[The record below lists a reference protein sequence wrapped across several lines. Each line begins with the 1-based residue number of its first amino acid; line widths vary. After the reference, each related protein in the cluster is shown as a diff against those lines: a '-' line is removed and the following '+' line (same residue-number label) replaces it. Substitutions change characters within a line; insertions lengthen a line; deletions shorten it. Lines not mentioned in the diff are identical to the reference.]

1 MRKNRRTGEGEGGRG
16 GVEPF
21 QDFNYEKVAL
31 FNMKRSKCLKMCYT
45 SRAIIMSGRGERKKK
60 ITRSICEG
68 WQVFKLHWRHFL
80 KSAKVG
86 GRQGA
91 VQSKAA
97 AGFVRVNAVAA
108 HTFA

>member
-60 ITRSICEG
+60 SLAAYVR
-68 WQVFKLHWRHFL
+68 
-80 KSAKVG
+80 G
-86 GRQGA
+86 GRFLSCTGGI
-91 VQSKAA
+91 SLNLP
-97 AGFVRVNAVAA
+97 R
-108 HTFA
+108 